1 MELPE
6 NLRYTE
12 SHEWARADGDIV
24 TVGIT
29 DYAQSELGDIVFLEF
44 PQVGASAK
52 QNEEFG
58 TIEAVKTVSDLFA
71 PVSGKIVA
79 VNGSL
84 KDAPEMVNQDPYGDG
99 WMVKIEIDAAHE
111 LDALLPA
118 REYRKLTG

>member
-6 NLRYTE
+6 DLRYTE

-79 VNGSL
+79 VNDSL
-84 KDAPEMVNQDPYGDG
+84 RDAPEMVNQDPYGDG
-99 WMVKIEIDAAHE
+99 WMVKIEIDAADG

-118 REYRKLTG
+118 SEYRKLTE